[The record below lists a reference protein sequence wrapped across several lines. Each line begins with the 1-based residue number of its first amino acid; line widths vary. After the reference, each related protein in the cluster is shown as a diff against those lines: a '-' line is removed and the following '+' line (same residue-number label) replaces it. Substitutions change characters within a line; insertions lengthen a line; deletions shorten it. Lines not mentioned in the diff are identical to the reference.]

1 MKLKKYLV
9 MMLLAGAV
17 SYTFTACSD
26 DETLGDAPRMFRPVA
41 TLTVEQNNIVVD
53 WENIKGATNY
63 DLELY
68 KVIGTDETTGESI

>member
-41 TLTVEQNNIVVD
+41 TLTVEQNNTPCGDKCTKIC
-53 WENIKGATNY
+53 
-63 DLELY
+63 
-68 KVIGTDETTGESI
+68 